1 METAGLILTTISFIL
16 TGLDKYVEILA
27 TISLF
32 RTGKYR
38 RYLERYSGIL
48 AEQQAS
54 LLNAIEIVLE
64 VEISKEGVDDS
75 GHPKSRQWKDP
86 NLQAKLRSKLGRD
99 YNAFVN
105 VLMMPITHCRR

>member
-64 VEISKEGVDDS
+64 VEISKEGVDDL